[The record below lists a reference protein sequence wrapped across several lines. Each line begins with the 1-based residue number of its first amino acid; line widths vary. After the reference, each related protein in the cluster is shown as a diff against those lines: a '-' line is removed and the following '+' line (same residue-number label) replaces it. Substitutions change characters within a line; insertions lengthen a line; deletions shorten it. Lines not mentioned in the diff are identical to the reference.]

1 MRASRLVHFA
11 RLGYGA
17 RGVVYIIVG
26 LLAVWGA
33 LFGVA
38 DATDTE
44 GALQA
49 LKRQPFGLVMLLI
62 VAAGL
67 ACFVAWRLIQS
78 LSDADDHGADLKGLV
93 IRGALLVSAITY
105 ATLAFFAFTL
115 ILGVGSSSG
124 GGYNRATAWLMQQPF
139 GRYLV
144 GAVGLAVLGT
154 GLAHF
159 WKAFSGRFKKRLDA
173 SDAAM
178 KVIAPISAVGLAA
191 RGIVFGIVGGFLLLA
206 AVRIDPSQA
215 RGLNSAM
222 SWLKDQPYGVLLFI
236 VVAAGLAAFGA
247 YSLIEARWRHIGR
260 IG

>member
-1 MRASRLVHFA
+1 MRTARLIHFA

-17 RGVVYIIVG
+17 RGVVYVLLG

-38 DATDTE
+38 DATGTK
-44 GALQA
+44 GALQT
-49 LKRQPFGLVMLLI
+49 LRQQPFGLVLLLL
-62 VAAGL
+62 VAIGL

-78 LSDADDHGADLKGLV
+78 LGDADDHGTDPKALV
-93 IRGALLVSAITY
+93 VRGALLISAITY

-115 ILGVGSSSG
+115 VLGFGSSSG
-124 GGYNRATAWLMQQPF
+124 GSHNQATAWLMQQPF

-144 GAVGLAVLGT
+144 GAVGLAVVGA

-159 WKAFSGRFKKRLDA
+159 WKALSGKFKKRLYA
-173 SDAAM
+173 SDTAM
-178 KVIAPISAVGLAA
+178 KAIAPISAIGLIA
-191 RGIVFGIVGGFLLLA
+191 RGIVFCIIGGFFIVA
-206 AVRIDPSQA
+206 AIRVDPSHA

-222 SWLKDQPYGVLLFI
+222 SWLRDQPYGLVLFI
-236 VVAAGLAAFGA
+236 VVAAGLVAFGA